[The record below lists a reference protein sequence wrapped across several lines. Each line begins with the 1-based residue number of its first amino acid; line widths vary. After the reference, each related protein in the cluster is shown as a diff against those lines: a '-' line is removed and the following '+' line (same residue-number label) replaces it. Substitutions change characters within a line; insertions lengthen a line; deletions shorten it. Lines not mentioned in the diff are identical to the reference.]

1 MCLVNAGIKILT
13 VAEFFSEKDMD
24 GGQSPELAGKARLSG
39 GGVIGWRAATGL
51 LGNAGMNDYSRGSV
65 TNYAEFCSEKD
76 MDGGQSPE
84 LAGKARLSGGGVIGW
99 RILVTQVIG
108 WRSILIG

>member
-1 MCLVNAGIKILT
+1 MKQGEGFGVDAMVEGTEEGSNGTL
-13 VAEFFSEKDMD
+13 
-24 GGQSPELAGKARLSG
+24 GKCR
-39 GGVIGWRAATGL
+39 
-51 LGNAGMNDYSRGSV
+51 NEYSRGSV